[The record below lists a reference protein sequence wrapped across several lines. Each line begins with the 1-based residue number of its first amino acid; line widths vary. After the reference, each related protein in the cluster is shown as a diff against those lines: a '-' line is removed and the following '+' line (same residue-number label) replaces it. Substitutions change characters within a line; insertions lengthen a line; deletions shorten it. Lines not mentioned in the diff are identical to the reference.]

1 MCIWDY
7 LEKAGYEHYEV
18 SNFAR
23 DGKRCIHNCRYWE
36 YRQYVGLGPGA
47 ASTAF
52 SADGDVT
59 RFVFEPSV
67 KAYVSK
73 DVFDGVE
80 SEVLSDEEATEELVL
95 MGLRHRGGLDLGRLG
110 VFMHRGLDMNLF
122 EGLAGFR
129 VESGFLVP
137 DDEGLMTADAAAGV
151 LLGRLCSRQS
161 Y

>member
-1 MCIWDY
+1 MRISAF
-7 LEKAGYEHYEV
+7 LENIGQAARDAGVPMQSFLAQLKQEGLESVYAGYPT
-18 SNFAR
+18 SL
-23 DGKRCIHNCRYWE
+23 KPM
-36 YRQYVGLGPGA
+36 RQMVLGLLKAFGLPMEGVWGPVD
-47 ASTAF
+47 F
-52 SADGDVT
+52 
-59 RFVFEPSV
+59 
-67 KAYVSK
+67 
-73 DVFDGVE
+73 
-80 SEVLSDEEATEELVL
+80 LSMTDEEATEELVL

-137 DDEGLMTADAAAGV
+137 DDEGLMTADAVAGV